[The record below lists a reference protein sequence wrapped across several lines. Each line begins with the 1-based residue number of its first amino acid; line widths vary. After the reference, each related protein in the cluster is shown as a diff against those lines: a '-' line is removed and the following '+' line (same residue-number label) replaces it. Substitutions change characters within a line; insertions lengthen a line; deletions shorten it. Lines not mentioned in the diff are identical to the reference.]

1 MPAISVEKRE
11 EGFIPTKR
19 RNSPACRR
27 QGFRYSDFGF
37 WVVLMDFRLT
47 IEQEMV
53 RDAVKEFTEKEIKP
67 VAAQYDEEKQ
77 FPYENLK
84 KMAELGLMGM
94 NIPAEFGGA
103 EVGAVAYSL
112 AITEI
117 AKGCASHAVTTSV
130 TNMVAE
136 VIYEF
141 GQEKIKRKHV
151 PKLCNG
157 EYPAGSFAI
166 TEPHTG
172 SDAANIR
179 TTAVRKSD
187 TYILNGTKTLITNG
201 EASGVTVTWAVT
213 DQNAKKG
220 KGVSAF
226 VVEKGTP
233 GFIVERT
240 EEKMG
245 HRASQINELVFENC
259 AVPSNAL
266 LGKEGEGFNI
276 AMMELDGG
284 RIGIGSLALGVGF
297 AAIGF
302 AKEYIRKREAFGR
315 PLSSFEAIQWMV
327 ADSYT
332 ELEAAQL
339 LVLRAAFLKEAH
351 QPFTKE
357 ASMAK
362 LFATETARNVAIRA
376 VQMLGGYG
384 YTKDYPVER
393 YLRDIIGTTLYEGTS
408 EVQRIVIS
416 REILK

>member
-1 MPAISVEKRE
+1 MNL
-11 EGFIPTKR
+11 GFV
-19 RNSPACRR
+19 SPASRR

-94 NIPAEFGGA
+94 NIPAELGGA

-233 GFIVERT
+233 GFVVERT

-416 REILK
+416 REILGR

>member
-1 MPAISVEKRE
+1 
-11 EGFIPTKR
+11 
-19 RNSPACRR
+19 
-27 QGFRYSDFGF
+27 
-37 WVVLMDFRLT
+37 MDFKLT

-53 RDAVKEFTEKEIKP
+53 RDAVREFTEKEIKP
-67 VAAQYDEEKQ
+67 VAAQCDEEKL

-94 NIPAEFGGA
+94 NIPAAFGGS
-103 EVGAVAYSL
+103 EVGVVAYSL

-141 GQEKIKRKHV
+141 GQEEIKRKHV

-179 TTAVRKSD
+179 TTAIRKND

-213 DQNAKKG
+213 DPNVKKG
-220 KGVSAF
+220 KGISAF

-233 GFIVERT
+233 GFIVERA

-245 HRASQINELVFENC
+245 HRASQTNELAFENC
-259 AVPSNAL
+259 IVPSNSL

-297 AAIGF
+297 AAIDF
-302 AKEYIRKREAFGR
+302 AKEYVRKREVFGR
-315 PLSSFEAIQWMV
+315 SLSSFEAIQWMV

-416 REILK
+416 REILGR

>member
-1 MPAISVEKRE
+1 
-11 EGFIPTKR
+11 
-19 RNSPACRR
+19 
-27 QGFRYSDFGF
+27 
-37 WVVLMDFRLT
+37 MDFKLT

-53 RDAVKEFTEKEIKP
+53 RDAVREFTEKEIKP

-94 NIPAEFGGA
+94 NIPAEFGGS
-103 EVGAVAYSL
+103 EVGVVAYSL

-141 GQEKIKRKHV
+141 GQEEIKRKHI

-157 EYPAGSFAI
+157 EYSAGSFAI

-179 TTAVRKSD
+179 TTAIRKND

-213 DQNAKKG
+213 DPNVKKG
-220 KGVSAF
+220 KGISAF

-233 GFIVERT
+233 GFIVERA

-245 HRASQINELVFENC
+245 HRASQTNELAFENC
-259 AVPSNAL
+259 IVLSNSL

-297 AAIGF
+297 AAIDF
-302 AKEYIRKREAFGR
+302 AKEYVRKREVFGR
-315 PLSSFEAIQWMV
+315 SLSSFEAIQWMV

-416 REILK
+416 REILKL

>member
-1 MPAISVEKRE
+1 
-11 EGFIPTKR
+11 
-19 RNSPACRR
+19 
-27 QGFRYSDFGF
+27 
-37 WVVLMDFRLT
+37 MDFKLT
-47 IEQEMV
+47 PEQEMI
-53 RDAVKEFTEKEIKP
+53 RDMVMDFTEKNIKP
-67 VAAQYDEEKQ
+67 VATLYDEEKQ
-77 FPYENLK
+77 FPYQNLK
-84 KMAELGLMGM
+84 RMAELGLMGM
-94 NIPAEFGGA
+94 NIPVEFGGA
-103 EVGAVAYSL
+103 EVGVVAYSL

-136 VIYEF
+136 VIFEF
-141 GQEKIKRKHV
+141 GKEEIRRKHV

-157 EYPAGSFAI
+157 EYPAGAFAI

-179 TTAVRKSD
+179 TTAIRKND
-187 TYILNGTKTLITNG
+187 NYILNGSKTLITSG
-201 EASGVTVTWAVT
+201 EASGATVIWAVT
-213 DQNAKKG
+213 DRNAKKG
-220 KGVSAF
+220 KGISAF
-226 VVEKGTP
+226 VIEKGTP
-233 GFIVERT
+233 GFIIGKT

-245 HRASQINELVFENC
+245 HRASQTNELVFDNC
-259 AVPSNAL
+259 VIPSDCL
-266 LGKEGEGFNI
+266 LGKEGEGFKI
-276 AMMELDGG
+276 ALMELDGG

-297 AAIGF
+297 AAIDF
-302 AKEYIRKREAFGR
+302 ATEYVKERETFGK
-315 PLSSFEAIQWMV
+315 PLSSFEAIQWMI

-339 LVLRAAFLKEAH
+339 LVLRAAFLKETH

-362 LFATETARNVAIRA
+362 LFATETARDVTIRA

-408 EVQRIVIS
+408 EVQRLVIA

>member
-1 MPAISVEKRE
+1 
-11 EGFIPTKR
+11 
-19 RNSPACRR
+19 
-27 QGFRYSDFGF
+27 
-37 WVVLMDFRLT
+37 MDFKLT
-47 IEQEMV
+47 PEQEMIRDMV
-53 RDAVKEFTEKEIKP
+53 RDFTEKNIKP
-67 VAAQYDEEKQ
+67 VAALYDEEKQ
-77 FPYENLK
+77 FPFQNLK
-84 KMAELGLMGM
+84 KMSNLGLMGM
-94 NIPAEFGGA
+94 NIPIEFGGS
-103 EVGAVAYSL
+103 EVGVVAYSL

-136 VIYEF
+136 VIFEF
-141 GQEKIKRKHV
+141 GQEEIKRKHV
-151 PKLCNG
+151 PNLCNG
-157 EYPAGSFAI
+157 KYSAGSFAI

-172 SDAANIR
+172 SDAGNIR
-179 TTAVRKSD
+179 TTATRQKESYV
-187 TYILNGTKTLITNG
+187 LNGSKTLITSG

-213 DQNAKKG
+213 EKNAKKG
-220 KGVSAF
+220 KGISAF
-226 VVEKGTP
+226 AIEKGTP
-233 GFIVERT
+233 GFIIGKAED
-240 EEKMG
+240 KMG
-245 HRASQINELVFENC
+245 HRASQTNELVFDNC
-259 AVPSNAL
+259 TIPANCL
-266 LGKEGEGFNI
+266 LGKEGEGFKI

-284 RIGIGSLALGVGF
+284 RIGIGSLSLGVGF
-297 AAIGF
+297 SAIDF
-302 AKEYIRKREAFGR
+302 AIEYVKEREAFGKS
-315 PLSSFEAIQWMV
+315 LSNFEAIQWMI

-339 LVLRAAFLKEAH
+339 LVLRAACLKETR

-416 REILK
+416 REILEK

>member
-1 MPAISVEKRE
+1 
-11 EGFIPTKR
+11 
-19 RNSPACRR
+19 
-27 QGFRYSDFGF
+27 
-37 WVVLMDFRLT
+37 MDFRLT
-47 IEQEMV
+47 PEQEMA
-53 RDAVKEFTEKEIKP
+53 RDMARGFTEKNIKP
-67 VAAQYDEEKQ
+67 VAGKYDEEEQ
-77 FPYENLK
+77 FPYDNLK
-84 KMAELGLMGM
+84 RMAELGLMGM
-94 NIPAEFGGA
+94 NIPVEFGGS
-103 EVGAVAYSL
+103 EVGVVALSL

-141 GQEKIKRKHV
+141 GEEEIRRKHV
-151 PKLCNG
+151 PKICNG

-172 SDAANIR
+172 SDASNIR
-179 TTAVRKSD
+179 TTAVRQNG
-187 TYILNGTKTLITNG
+187 TYILNGSKTLITSG

-213 DQNAKKG
+213 DRNARKG
-220 KGVSAF
+220 KGISAF
-226 VVEKGTP
+226 AIEKGVP
-233 GFIVERT
+233 GFIIGKAEG
-240 EEKMG
+240 KMG
-245 HRASQINELVFENC
+245 HRASQTNELVFDNC
-259 AVPSNAL
+259 TIPANCL
-266 LGKEGEGFNI
+266 LGREGEGFKI

-284 RIGIGSLALGVGF
+284 RVGIGSLALGVGF
-297 AAIGF
+297 AAIDF
-302 AKEYIRKREAFGR
+302 AKEYVKEREAFGKS
-315 PLSSFEAIQWMV
+315 LSSFEAIQWMI

-339 LVLRAAFLKEAH
+339 LVLRAAYLKETR

-362 LFATETARNVAIRA
+362 LFATETARNVAVRA

-384 YTKDYPVER
+384 YTRDYPVER
-393 YLRDIIGTTLYEGTS
+393 YLRDVIGTTLYEGTS

>member
-1 MPAISVEKRE
+1 
-11 EGFIPTKR
+11 
-19 RNSPACRR
+19 
-27 QGFRYSDFGF
+27 
-37 WVVLMDFRLT
+37 MDFKLT
-47 IEQEMV
+47 PEQEMIRDMV
-53 RDAVKEFTEKEIKP
+53 RDFTEKNIKP
-67 VAAQYDEEKQ
+67 VAALYDEEKQ
-77 FPYENLK
+77 FPFQNLK
-84 KMAELGLMGM
+84 KMSDLGLMGM
-94 NIPAEFGGA
+94 NIPIEFGGS
-103 EVGAVAYSL
+103 EVGVVAYSL
-112 AITEI
+112 AIAEI

-141 GQEKIKRKHV
+141 GQEEIKRKHV
-151 PKLCNG
+151 PKLCSG
-157 EYPAGSFAI
+157 QYPAGSFAI

-172 SDAANIR
+172 SDAGNIR
-179 TTAVRKSD
+179 TTAVRQKESF
-187 TYILNGTKTLITNG
+187 ILNGSKTLITSG

-213 DQNAKKG
+213 DRNAKKG
-220 KGVSAF
+220 KGISAF
-226 VVEKGTP
+226 AIEKGTP
-233 GFIVERT
+233 GFIIGKAED
-240 EEKMG
+240 KMG
-245 HRASQINELVFENC
+245 HRASQTNELVFDNC
-259 AVPSNAL
+259 TIPANCL
-266 LGKEGEGFNI
+266 LGKEGEGFKI

-297 AAIGF
+297 SAIDF
-302 AKEYIRKREAFGR
+302 AIEYVREREAFGKS
-315 PLSSFEAIQWMV
+315 LSNFEAIQWMI

-339 LVLRAAFLKEAH
+339 LVLRAACLKETR

-416 REILK
+416 REILER

>member
-1 MPAISVEKRE
+1 MRIAECGIKIPKSAI
-11 EGFIPTKR
+11 
-19 RNSPACRR
+19 RNPQSKE
-27 QGFRYSDFGF
+27 
-37 WVVLMDFRLT
+37 MDFKLT
-47 IEQEMV
+47 PEQEMIRDMV
-53 RDAVKEFTEKEIKP
+53 RDFTEKNIKP
-67 VAAQYDEEKQ
+67 VAAEYDEEKQ
-77 FPYENLK
+77 FPYQNLK
-84 KMAELGLMGM
+84 RMAELGLMGM
-94 NIPAEFGGA
+94 NIPVEFGGA
-103 EVGAVAYSL
+103 EVGVVAYSL

-136 VIYEF
+136 VIFEF
-141 GQEKIKRKHV
+141 GKEAIRRKHI

-157 EYPAGSFAI
+157 EYPAGAFAI

-179 TTAVRKSD
+179 TTAIRKD
-187 TYILNGTKTLITNG
+187 NNYIFNGSKTLITSG
-201 EASGVTVTWAVT
+201 EASGVTITWAVT

-220 KGVSAF
+220 KGISAF
-226 VVEKGTP
+226 VIEKGAP
-233 GFIVERT
+233 GFIIGKA

-245 HRASQINELVFENC
+245 HRASQTNELVFDNC
-259 AVPSNAL
+259 IVSSDNL
-266 LGKEGEGFNI
+266 LGKEGEGFKI

-284 RIGIGSLALGVGF
+284 RIGIGSLALGVGL
-297 AAIGF
+297 AAIDF
-302 AKEYIRKREAFGR
+302 ATEYIKEREAFGK
-315 PLSSFEAIQWMV
+315 PLSSFEAIQWMI

-339 LVLRAAFLKEAH
+339 LVLRAAFLKEIR

-362 LFATETARNVAIRA
+362 LFATETARNAAIRA

-408 EVQRIVIS
+408 EVQRLVIS
-416 REILK
+416 REILSR